1 MAACQSSYEAALKIN
16 NVLTKI
22 QSELKCGVCR
32 STFSN
37 PVVATCVHTF
47 CKDCLNQVFQLRRC
61 IECPLCR
68 KDIKKRSC
76 TPSEQQDALVKG
88 YLQLG
93 RIFRE
98 EIQNQSLFIPKDI
111 AYIESQVP
119 AAEASNLPICDF
131 RPEPQFALPKARARR
146 KQPLTN
152 NANSKVSRMDPISEE
167 SECKEN
173 TPLQKATKAQD
184 NEVHP
189 VKIKANI
196 LARRTGDDLVRYA
209 RSKSVEVQCDFPDP
223 ACICRDLHS
232 SLRCFIERSSDRNHP
247 SDLHALFAMMPEYK
261 KLLEENLS
269 TLYELL
275 PPPRYDQD
283 FHAYYRSFLE
293 MGKMLSS
300 DCEASI
306 FNRNSEGLPDDVC
319 SGELME
325 TQPSPCIAEG
335 LSLCIR
341 KDAEKD
347 DEATPSQSRPASD
360 VVLQSPQSSNDDM
373 EITLHANFES
383 FPEDITPTLCNGKT
397 TTSTSSSMVISVS
410 RLSCIE
416 DDDLVRQFL
425 SLFETVG
432 FNQEVTS
439 TTTHLVMMNSQKRS
453 CQRRS
458 LRYVYAIAHKCEL
471 LSRCWLEECVQYK
484 SLLPTSLHLGYLQT
498 QYTLTSESSS
508 DPPSWLLSK
517 SSKTPLFDQVKFFLP
532 KSFSDSQLL
541 PRQKLME
548 LISICG
554 GSCYDK
560 PWEVDGAQRAYTIF
574 MPRSREWDAAYRY
587 EASMN
592 SVPVLA
598 ADWVLDSIAQYRL
611 LPIDSYRVR
620 RHSPSSG

>member
-1 MAACQSSYEAALKIN
+1 MSTCQSSYEAALKIN

-98 EIQNQSLFIPKDI
+98 DIQNQSLSIPKDI
-111 AYIESQVP
+111 AYMESQVP
-119 AAEASNLPICDF
+119 AATEAINLPIRDF

-146 KQPLTN
+146 KQPLSN
-152 NANSKVSRMDPISEE
+152 LASSKVSKMDPISEE

-173 TPLQKATKAQD
+173 TPLQKSTKAQD

-209 RSKSVEVQCDFPDP
+209 RSKSVEVQCDLPDP
-223 ACICRDLHS
+223 ACVCRDLHA
-232 SLRCFIERSSDRNHP
+232 SLRCFIERSSDTSYP

-269 TLYELL
+269 ILYELL
-275 PPPRYDQD
+275 PPPRCAHD
-283 FHAYYRSFLE
+283 A
-293 MGKMLSS
+293 G
-300 DCEASI
+300 DCQHSLKAEI
-306 FNRNSEGLPDDVC
+306 VKVDREGLPDDVC

-325 TQPSPCIAEG
+325 TQPSPCIVEG
-335 LSLCIR
+335 LSLGIR

-347 DEATPSQSRPASD
+347 DGASPSQSRPASD
-360 VVLQSPQSSNDDM
+360 VVPQSPQDSDDDM

-383 FPEDITPTLCNGKT
+383 FPEELTPTLCNGKT

-425 SLFETVG
+425 SLFGTVG

-439 TTTHLVMMNSQKRS
+439 TTTHLIMMNSRERS

-471 LSRCWLEECVQYK
+471 LSRCWLEECIQYK
-484 SLLPTSLHLGYLQT
+484 SLLPTT
-498 QYTLTSESSS
+498 QYTLTSDSAS
-508 DPPSWLLSK
+508 DTPSWLLSK

-532 KSFSDSQLL
+532 RSFSDSQLL
-541 PRQKLME
+541 PRQKLIE

-560 PWEVDGAQRAYTIF
+560 PWEVDGAERAYTIF

-592 SVPVLA
+592 SVPVLV

-620 RHSPSSG
+620 RDGSSSD